1 MKLLVVGAASGIKRI
16 LRKLVTR
23 GVLEIEWRGV
33 DDELSCPVDGCEAVL
48 IDGSAARPDRAAPL
62 LERVARLRRRMPGV
76 PVLVLSRLGTER
88 SGSACGLMR
97 RDGILHAQC
106 RLKSLAWH
114 EAQALLADALQ
125 REVLEPVTFEFR
137 G

>member
-1 MKLLVVGAASGIKRI
+1 MKLLVVGAANGTKRM
-16 LRKLVTR
+16 LRKLAAS

-33 DDELSCPVDGCEAVL
+33 DDELSRRTDDCAAVL
-48 IDGSAARPDRAAPL
+48 IDGSAARSDRAAAL
-62 LERVARLRRRMPGV
+62 LERVGRLQRRIPGV
-76 PVLVLSRLGTER
+76 PVLVLSRLGAER
-88 SGSACGLMR
+88 SGSACGVIR
-97 RDGILHAQC
+97 RDGMLHAQC

-125 REVLEPVTFEFR
+125 RELLEPVTFEFR